1 MRFKKDSG
9 GGKRTV
15 FCGGLNRV
23 KSDGDKRRWSLY
35 KACAMKPLP
44 PAASLVCVV
53 LLTALVVGCVTRI
66 PPAPEPRGNTIF
78 QQMDANRDGKV
89 SRAEFSVGF
98 ADAVLTVYNQP
109 AGGSITAEQWN
120 GIERAAAGRSSFAAL
135 DRNHDGK
142 LTRDELA
149 GGPGRDA
156 VVNRLFDR
164 IDKNHDGVITL
175 EEGQPAGL
183 DRTPQQRA
191 EGVGL

>member
-1 MRFKKDSG
+1 MRSLPSA
-9 GGKRTV
+9 V
-15 FCGGLNRV
+15 FV
-23 KSDGDKRRWSLY
+23 VY
-35 KACAMKPLP
+35 AC
-44 PAASLVCVV
+44 V
-53 LLTALVVGCVTRI
+53 LLTLGVGCVSRI
-66 PPAPEPRGNTIF
+66 PARPEPQAATIF
-78 QQMDANRDGKV
+78 QQMDANHDGKV

-109 AGGSITAEQWN
+109 AGGSITEEQWN
-120 GIERAAAGRSSFAAL
+120 GIERAGAGRSTFAAL

-149 GGPGRDA
+149 SGPGRDEA
-156 VVNRLFDR
+156 VRRLFER

-191 EGVGL
+191 EGTGL